1 MGEAPWSGHG
11 GQERGGG
18 PSGHQDERGT
28 NPERKDRLS
37 AEPAPC
43 PAHTAGEWGP
53 ALRLSG
59 LPPRSLVCFPAVTQP
74 HRRSRLRGPQS
85 LKPGRAWT
93 GRAGGPDITQEFTQ
107 LSGLRSHR

>member
-1 MGEAPWSGHG
+1 MHPGVATG
-11 GQERGGG
+11 GRKEGAAL
-18 PSGHQDERGT
+18 SGHQDERGT
-28 NPERKDRLS
+28 IPDRQDRLS

-43 PAHTAGEWGP
+43 PAHAAGEQGP

-59 LPPRSLVCFPAVTQP
+59 LPPRSLVCFPAVSQP
-74 HRRSRLRGPQS
+74 RRCSRLRGPLS

-107 LSGLRSHR
+107 LSGLMSHR

>member
-1 MGEAPWSGHG
+1 MDEAPWSGHG

-18 PSGHQDERGT
+18 PSGHQDEKGAIPNRQ
-28 NPERKDRLS
+28 DRLL

-43 PAHTAGEWGP
+43 PAHAAGERGP

-59 LPPRSLVCFPAVTQP
+59 LPARSLACFLAVTQP
-74 HRRSRLRGPQS
+74 RRRSQPRGPQS

-93 GRAGGPDITQEFTQ
+93 GRAEDADISQEFTQ
-107 LSGLRSHR
+107 LSGLRSPR